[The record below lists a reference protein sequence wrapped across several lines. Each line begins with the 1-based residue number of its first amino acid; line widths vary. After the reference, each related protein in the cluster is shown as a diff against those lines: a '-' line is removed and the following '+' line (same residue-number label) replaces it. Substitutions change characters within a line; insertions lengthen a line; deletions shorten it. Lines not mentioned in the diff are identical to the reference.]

1 MQTHKIGSS
10 WVGRRQSVDV
20 CWQGLAFYYG
30 IHAIH
35 IPWLQRGLEVFAVTA
50 KPERLTKLS
59 GHIHLNIHIRKNGK
73 TVISSTN
80 LQHVPLE

>member
-59 GHIHLNIHIRKNGK
+59 A
-73 TVISSTN
+73 TFT
-80 LQHVPLE
+80 